1 MIESSST
8 ATPHMGEMKVL
19 EMPKQDQPQ
28 ETTHFVATFKDNG
41 EPLFKLYTKNTHD
54 KLALI
59 QSVRMKMDMEYEEVQ
74 KSLRGSCHHYTAV
87 A

>member
-1 MIESSST
+1 MIKASST
-8 ATPHMGEMKVL
+8 TTPIMGEIKVL
-19 EMPKQDQPQ
+19 EMPKQDQSE

-41 EPLFKLYTKNTHD
+41 EPLFKIYTKNTHD

-74 KSLRGSCHHYTAV
+74 KSLRGLCHHYTAV